1 MPTFLTTPRMSP
13 ALSARVEAS
22 VHGRRGKHRPPS
34 GSLGISLVRVGIV
47 AFVVLVVGAVVYA
60 RQSYRRQLEAA
71 RASLLETVRA
81 KSAALTDRDKTAVA
95 RDEAWLTRLAGS
107 YEGDLVAPEVRDPAA
122 FAAMLARP
130 AVYVRG
136 PLTAFAS
143 APAIADAASS
153 SMKDPLLVCLL
164 DPPASRT
171 EKTLLAKVR
180 EVYGT
185 ALSSTPQAPNVSR
198 LAAAEAGLPFL
209 LPPWADRV
217 RAAQDPDDIER
228 LAHELARAP
237 TDEAKRAVKAG
248 LLVAAMDEPG
258 DGTGPTE
265 LDGERAHFIRVGL
278 VDLAADKVLLRVRKH
293 VDPSWISEAKRPQY
307 AAGLDGCGLAMDVRE
322 VATGAVPF
330 RGSRL

>member
-1 MPTFLTTPRMSP
+1 MSR
-13 ALSARVEAS
+13 ALAARVEAS

-34 GSLGISLVRVGIV
+34 RSLGVSIVRVAVV
-47 AFVVLVVGAVVYA
+47 AFVLLAVGAVVYA

-71 RASLLETVRA
+71 RAALLETLRT
-81 KSAALTDRDKTAVA
+81 KSAPLTDRDKTAVA
-95 RDEAWLTRLAGS
+95 RDEAWLTRLAGF
-107 YEGDLVAPEVRDPAA
+107 YEGDVVAPEVHDPAA
-122 FAAMLARP
+122 FATTLARP

-136 PLTAFAS
+136 ALASFAS
-143 APAIADAASS
+143 APGIANAASS

-164 DPPASRT
+164 DPPATRT

-185 ALSSTPQAPNVSR
+185 ALSSAPQAPSFSR

-209 LPPWADRV
+209 LPPFADRV
-217 RAAQDPDDIER
+217 RAAQDPDEIDR
-228 LAHELARAP
+228 LARELARAP
-237 TDEAKRAVKAG
+237 TDEARRAVKAG

-265 LDGERAHFIRVGL
+265 LDGERAHFVRVGI

-293 VDPSWISEAKRPQY
+293 VDPGWISEAKRPQY
-307 AAGLDGCGLAMDVRE
+307 AAGLDGCALAMDVRE
-322 VATGAVPF
+322 TAIAAVPF
-330 RGSRL
+330 RSSRL